1 MELRSFRQIHP
12 WPNSLS
18 EESDFV
24 NGNRKI
30 ELDTNTGVT
39 PFTNFQQSK
48 DFFRENNFL
57 IQRTVYFVTNFGE
70 KYDDNQSTYLA
81 KRNFY

>member
-30 ELDTNTGVT
+30 ELDANTGVT

-48 DFFRENNFL
+48 DFFRGNNFL
-57 IQRTVYFVTNFGE
+57 SQSTFHFMTNFGE
-70 KYDDNQSTYLA
+70 KYDDNQSH
-81 KRNFY
+81 

>member
-30 ELDTNTGVT
+30 ELDANTGVT

-48 DFFRENNFL
+48 DFFSRENKFL
-57 IQRTVYFVTNFGE
+57 SQCTFHSVTNSGE
-70 KYDDNQSTYLA
+70 KYNDNQSH
-81 KRNFY
+81 

>member
-30 ELDTNTGVT
+30 ELDANTGVT

-48 DFFRENNFL
+48 DFFFVKITFL
-57 IQRTVYFVTNFGE
+57 VKVHLI
-70 KYDDNQSTYLA
+70 S
-81 KRNFY
+81 